1 MFVKESADSTLSPTS
16 HPTLIR
22 HFVLA
27 ALCAITTISYMQR
40 NSLASVEK
48 LVAPDFGL
56 TVADLGYAKGFFFLT
71 YALLQIPSGWLAQRW
86 GGRRTLTFYAAGW
99 SLLMGAMAFS
109 GGLKELEGMRAVMG
123 ALQAGIFP
131 CCTMILASWYPAS
144 RRGFASA
151 VLNSFMLIG
160 GAIAA
165 AATALLIGHTGWRG
179 LFALYTLP
187 GLAWAGWFYYW
198 FRDRPSDH
206 PHVNAAELDLIGEK
220 PSGSAAYS
228 IRPPTRWHSLLFSLP
243 LLLICIQQFCRA
255 GAVRFFDQSLPTFL
269 QEARGQSIRDAN
281 LWTSLTLWAGVVG
294 GMFGGILTD
303 AVLLRTGSRR
313 LARQGVAIGSLLL
326 AVAIYALAYRV
337 NDVHLAVLTMGVGYG
352 VMTFSSPCAYA
363 LTMDMG
369 GRNLA
374 VVFAT
379 MNMAGNLGA
388 WAFTTYIPKIAEGY
402 GWDAALFVFLAMHL
416 VAVVC
421 WVPLNPNGEI
431 GDPSRR

>member
-1 MFVKESADSTLSPTS
+1 MLVKPSADSTVLPAS

-56 TVADLGYAKGFFFLT
+56 TVADLGYAKGYFFLA
-71 YALLQIPSGWLAQRW
+71 YALFQMPSGWLAQRW
-86 GGRRTLTFYAAGW
+86 GGRRTLTLYAAGW
-99 SLLMGAMAFS
+99 SLLMGAMAFA
-109 GGLKELEGMRAVMG
+109 GGPSELEGMRAAMG
-123 ALQAGIFP
+123 VLQAGIFP
-131 CCTMILASWYPAS
+131 CCTMILASWYPTS

-165 AATALLIGHTGWRG
+165 ALTALLIGYTGWRG
-179 LFALYTLP
+179 LFALYALP

-206 PHVNAAELDLIGEK
+206 PHVNAAELELIGEK
-220 PSGSAAYS
+220 PSGSTAVS
-228 IRPPTRWHSLLFSLP
+228 TRPPTHWLNFLFSLP

-255 GAVRFFDQSLPTFL
+255 GAVRFFDQSLPTYL

-281 LWTSLTLWAGVVG
+281 LWTSLILWFGVLG
-294 GMFGGILTD
+294 GMFGGILSDT
-303 AVLLRTGSRR
+303 VLLKTGSRR

-326 AVAIYALAYRV
+326 AVAIYALAYQID
-337 NDVHLAVLTMGVGYG
+337 DVRLAVLTMGVGYG

-374 VVFAT
+374 IIFAT
-379 MNMAGNLGA
+379 MNMAGNLGSF
-388 WAFTTYIPKIAEGY
+388 AFVKCIPNIAAGH

-421 WVPLNPNGEI
+421 WLPLNPNGTI
-431 GDPSRR
+431 SDPSEG